1 MPQNNGFFSNFFGG
15 GNSNGGA
22 PTSGD
27 PNNGNGA
34 PASSAGYNQD
44 PSAQGGQGQGQGQ
57 QPGGQQPNGQQSGQD
72 PNNPNGEGQ
81 GGQTNPLDIYNKMFE
96 NQESGDDDAPPS
108 LALGKDTLEKVTGQL
123 DFTSGIDQATLDQL
137 QQGDLSSLPTLLN
150 NVAKQVYQTA
160 MQHNA
165 ALTNEFVGQR
175 SKYDSERIAPTVKS
189 TLTEA
194 RINDDLGDLSN
205 QPAMKAQMTETAQR
219 LAKAYPDAT
228 PEWIAAQAKQYVI
241 QSASQLLGISPED
254 LQKFQSNQQQQAQQ
268 ARDVDWASYFNQP
281 TGSN

>member
-1 MPQNNGFFSNFFGG
+1 MSQNNGFFSNFFGG
-15 GNSNGGA
+15 GSNGQPASNGAPNNGA

-34 PASSAGYNQD
+34 PASSAGHNGAPGSQ
-44 PSAQGGQGQGQGQ
+44 PNAGQGAGEGGQPKG
-57 QPGGQQPNGQQSGQD
+57 
-72 PNNPNGEGQ
+72 GEGP
-81 GGQTNPLDIYNKMFE
+81 GSQTSPLDIYNKMFE

-137 QQGDLSSLPTLLN
+137 QQGDLSSLPALLN

-175 SKYDSERIAPTVKS
+175 SKYDSDRIAPTVKS
-189 TLTEA
+189 TLTQA

-205 QPAMKAQMTETAQR
+205 QPAMRAQMTETAQR

-228 PEWIAAQAKQYVI
+228 PEWIATQAKQYVI

-254 LQKFQSNQQQQAQQ
+254 LQSIQSKKQQQAQT
-268 ARDVDWASYFNQP
+268 ARNVDWGSYFNQP
-281 TGSN
+281 SGSN